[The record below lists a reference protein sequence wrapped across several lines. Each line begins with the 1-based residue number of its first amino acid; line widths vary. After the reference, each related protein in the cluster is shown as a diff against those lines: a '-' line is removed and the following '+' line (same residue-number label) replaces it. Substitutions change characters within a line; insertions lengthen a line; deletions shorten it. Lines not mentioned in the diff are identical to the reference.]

1 MEADLHVP
9 GNILLAQYNQ
19 LNSWNPSDKKTTRVV
34 GSTWG
39 YEEGIGADA
48 LFLSIGGFAQIR
60 PTEVVVVDSSNACLR
75 NVNRITLQT
84 EQLVG
89 QCESSGYVDGVGNN
103 SRFNRPE
110 YVIKD
115 LMSSNHLIATDQDND
130 GNAVLRS
137 VDLVT
142 LNVTLFAP
150 IPNDT
155 TYINGIT
162 QQEDSGNFFVAVSY
176 EWTGEGGGTIMM
188 LNYASKALTYITQ
201 KDMPCGLNDGPIL
214 EAEFCTPGA
223 PIFLNPD
230 VLLIADWYNGRVRAL
245 DLKKNKT
252 SSICFG
258 LCDKLN
264 PTDYEYIYSAA
275 VVDDT
280 LYIATPLSLFAVKG

>member
-1 MEADLHVP
+1 M
-9 GNILLAQYNQ
+9 
-19 LNSWNPSDKKTTRVV
+19 

-39 YEEGIGADA
+39 YEEGIGAGA
-48 LFLSIGGFAQIR
+48 LFRWIGGFTQIS
-60 PTEVVVVDSSNACLR
+60 PTEVVVVDGGNDCLR

-89 QCESSGYVDGVGNN
+89 QCESSGYADGVGNN
-103 SRFNRPE
+103 SRFNSLY

-115 LMSSNHLIATDQDND
+115 LMSSNHLIVTDQDNN

-176 EWTGEGGGTIMM
+176 EWGGVGGGTIMM

-201 KDMPCGLNDGPIL
+201 KEMPCGLNDGPLL
-214 EAEFCTPGA
+214 EAEFCSLRA
-223 PIFLNPD
+223 LIFLDSD
-230 VLLIADWYNGRVRAL
+230 VLLTTDWMNGRVRAL

-258 LCDKLN
+258 LCDKLRYS
-264 PTDYEYIYSAA
+264 DYDFMDSAA

-280 LYIATPLSLFAVKG
+280 LYIGTYTSLLAVKGECANGIYKSCLYVYTF

>member
-9 GNILLAQYNQ
+9 GNILFAQYNQ

-110 YVIKD
+110 HVIKD

-150 IPNDT
+150 IRNDT

-162 QQEDSGNFFVAVSY
+162 QQEDSGNFFIAVSY
-176 EWTGEGGGTIMM
+176 DWGGTIMM

-201 KDMPCGLNDGPIL
+201 KEMPCGLNDGPIPR
-214 EAEFCTPGA
+214 C
-223 PIFLNPD
+223 
-230 VLLIADWYNGRVRAL
+230 
-245 DLKKNKT
+245 
-252 SSICFG
+252 
-258 LCDKLN
+258 
-264 PTDYEYIYSAA
+264 
-275 VVDDT
+275 
-280 LYIATPLSLFAVKG
+280 

>member
-1 MEADLHVP
+1 MF
-9 GNILLAQYNQ
+9 
-19 LNSWNPSDKKTTRVV
+19 R
-34 GSTWG
+34 
-39 YEEGIGADA
+39 
-48 LFLSIGGFAQIR
+48 SISGFAQIS
-60 PTEVVVVDSSNACLR
+60 PTEVVVIDSSNACLR

-110 YVIKD
+110 HVIKD
-115 LMSSNHLIATDQDND
+115 MMSPNHLIVTDQDND
-130 GNAVLRS
+130 GNTVLRS

-142 LNVTLFAP
+142 LNLTLFAP
-150 IPNDT
+150 MPNHMDNT
-155 TYINGIT
+155 DIGIT
-162 QQEDSGNFFVAVSY
+162 QQEDSGNIFVTVHH
-176 EWTGEGGGTIMM
+176 WGGSDLNNIMM
-188 LNYASKALTYITQ
+188 LNYGSKALTYINQ
-201 KDMPCGLNDGPIL
+201 KYMPCGLNDGPIL

>member
-1 MEADLHVP
+1 MP
-9 GNILLAQYNQ
+9 GNILLAQGNQ
-19 LNSWNPSDKKTTRVV
+19 LNSWNPSDKKTTPVV

-39 YEEGIGADA
+39 YQEGIGAEA
-48 LFLSIGGFAQIR
+48 LLNWIAGFTQIS
-60 PTEVVVVDSSNACLR
+60 PTEVVVVDGGNDCLR

-89 QCESSGYVDGVGNN
+89 QCESSGYADGVGNN
-103 SRFNRPE
+103 SRFNSLY

-115 LMSSNHLIATDQDND
+115 LMSSNHLIVTDQDNN

-162 QQEDSGNFFVAVSY
+162 QQEDSGNFFDVDSY
-176 EWTGEGGGTIMM
+176 EWGGVGGGTIMM

-201 KDMPCGLNDGPIL
+201 KDMPCGLNDGPLL
-214 EAEFCTPGA
+214 EAEFCSSGTL
-223 PIFLNPD
+223 IFLESD
-230 VLLIADWYNGRVRAL
+230 VLLATDWNNGRVRAL

-252 SSICFG
+252 CSICFG
-258 LCDKLN
+258 LCDH
-264 PTDYEYIYSAA
+264 PIYTWYGNYSFLQH
-275 VVDDT
+275 T
-280 LYIATPLSLFAVKG
+280 CLFLL